1 MNNMISYNGEYYTIL
16 KSIFIEKTEIAIC
29 INEKNTKIVHLKA
42 NYIGDRAS
50 YVTLKALIK
59 VLPDYQNIASE
70 NKLKIL
76 DAFVESLNRILLEL
90 KFVNYNYLIEIID
103 SFEEYVFKNEI
114 FYYTTKNID
123 IEIPDEKILKLQKY
137 LDRYSREQ
145 KSLSNESNA
154 LKKFFKKFRIVLDK
168 ILYNKY
174 CGAYSVMVIV
184 SAVGL
189 MICLNEYNTW
199 KVSGKETRNM
209 MDNIFNQTDIVF
221 DDVENE
227 HINDMLNGQ
236 TNPDDMAVTD
246 QELSQQFGADYWTYK
261 RQSFMSVDFSNLLN
275 INHETVGW
283 IFVNNTGINY
293 PVAQTTNN
301 DYYLHH
307 SFDGSNNIAGWIFA
321 DYRSDMVNFG
331 RNTVIYGHGRG
342 ADQVMFGPLEKTLQ
356 PEWYENENNY
366 YIRLST
372 PTKNTVWRVMSV
384 YTIQAEAYYL
394 THDFANDE
402 YFRSYL
408 NTIIGRSIY
417 NFNTPVDV
425 TDKIL
430 TLSTCLDLNGNRIVV
445 HAKLVRSEDR

>member
-1 MNNMISYNGEYYTIL
+1 
-16 KSIFIEKTEIAIC
+16 
-29 INEKNTKIVHLKA
+29 
-42 NYIGDRAS
+42 
-50 YVTLKALIK
+50 
-59 VLPDYQNIASE
+59 
-70 NKLKIL
+70 
-76 DAFVESLNRILLEL
+76 
-90 KFVNYNYLIEIID
+90 
-103 SFEEYVFKNEI
+103 
-114 FYYTTKNID
+114 
-123 IEIPDEKILKLQKY
+123 
-137 LDRYSREQ
+137 
-145 KSLSNESNA
+145 
-154 LKKFFKKFRIVLDK
+154 
-168 ILYNKY
+168 
-174 CGAYSVMVIV
+174 MVIV

-221 DDVENE
+221 DDNENA

-236 TNPDDMAVTD
+236 TNPDDMEVTD
-246 QELSQQFGADYWTYK
+246 QELAQQFGEEYWVYK
-261 RQSFMSVDFSNLLN
+261 RQSFMSVDFTNLLN

-283 IFVNNTGINY
+283 IFINNTGINY
-293 PVAQTTNN
+293 PVAQAKDN

-356 PEWYENENNY
+356 PEWYENENNQ

-372 PTKNTVWRVMSV
+372 PTKNTVWRIISI
-384 YTIQAEAYYL
+384 YTIQQEAYYL
-394 THDFANDE
+394 THEFPNDE

-417 NFNTPVDV
+417 NFNTPVEV

-430 TLSTCLDLNGNRIVV
+430 TLSTCLDTNGNRIVV